1 MPALALL
8 RPAGLIA
15 SFMEVTCASV
25 SGRPDEKLLVKNL
38 MTFLLS
44 KEYFA
49 LSKVHSSLSKE
60 FRVRALGRLLPLHL
74 RGRGTFLCGIFW
86 TRRAQTASHRRESRK
101 PSRRGCRSPRRARL
115 SPPSKLPHHGC

>member
-25 SGRPDEKLLVKNL
+25 SGRPDEKLPVTNSI
-38 MTFLLS
+38 TFPLS
-44 KEYFA
+44 KAYFA

-60 FRVRALGRLLPLHL
+60 FRVRALGRQLPLHQ
-74 RGRGTFLCGIFW
+74 RGRGTSLCGIFW
-86 TRRAQTASHRRESRK
+86 TRRAQTASCRWESRN
-101 PSRRGCRSPRRARL
+101 
-115 SPPSKLPHHGC
+115 H